1 MSLIVAGTYD
11 NSSKAEHAVNEMMAS
26 GIERSLVCCFA
37 VNPPGQHA
45 GFPIGGD
52 HHASEGAKSAGG
64 SAAAGAGIGGAV
76 GLGVGLA
83 VAPLTG
89 PAGPVAGAAV
99 GAYVGSLAGALKGME
114 DGGERPQAREHAP
127 RRGGVLVAVCAS
139 QSAIEEL
146 ALKVLRRTGAQDI
159 EHALGVWRNGAWDN
173 FDPTAP
179 PQPID
184 ETRGPGRAAA

>member
-11 NSSKAEHAVNEMMAS
+11 NSSKAERAVNEMLAS
-26 GIERSLVCCFA
+26 GIERGLVCSFA

-45 GFPIGGD
+45 GLPIGGD

-83 VAPLTG
+83 ATPLTG

-114 DGGERPQAREHAP
+114 DRSEHPEAGGAA

-139 QSAIEEL
+139 HSAIEEL

-159 EHALGVWRNGAWDN
+159 EHALGVWRNGIWEN
-173 FDPTAP
+173 FDPTSP
-179 PQPID
+179 PQPIE
-184 ETRGPGRAAA
+184 ETRGTGRAAA